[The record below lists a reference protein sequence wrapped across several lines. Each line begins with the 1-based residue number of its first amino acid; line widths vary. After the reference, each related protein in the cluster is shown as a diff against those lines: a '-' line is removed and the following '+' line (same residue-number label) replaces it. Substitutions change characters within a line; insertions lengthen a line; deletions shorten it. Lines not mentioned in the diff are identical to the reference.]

1 MLSAGRR
8 WRKTTLA
15 MAIMV
20 EAAVRGGQYLWG
32 APTFDQVR
40 VAWDE
45 TRHAVGGHAVFHQQR
60 MEATF
65 RAGGVIRFRSL
76 DDPDNARGHT
86 ADGVVIDEC
95 ADVNERAWYEVLRPM
110 LIDTGGWAW
119 LIGTP
124 RGRNWFYREFVAAG
138 ERPDSVSFRAP
149 TLGVAIRD
157 GALVRE
163 PHPLENP
170 HVPFEEIERLWR
182 MLPERTFRQE
192 ILAEFVEDGG
202 GVFRRVRE
210 AVGDVE
216 PSGQYVFGVD
226 WGRSEDWTVITV
238 IDVQRRA
245 VVAID
250 RFNQIDYALQT
261 NRLKALAE
269 RYRPDAII
277 TEVNAMGQPIIE
289 QLQRDGLPVRAF
301 TTTNATKAQIIESLA
316 LAFERGLIT
325 IPNDPVLIEE
335 LTAYE
340 MSRLPSGMVRY
351 AAPSGLHDD
360 CVMSLAL
367 AWSACVERDV
377 VFAFV

>member
-1 MLSAGRR
+1 VLSAGRR

-15 MAIMV
+15 MALMI
-20 EAAVRGGQYLWG
+20 ESAVRGGQYLWC

-45 TRHAVGGHAVFHQQR
+45 TRHAVGGHVAFHQQR

-65 RAGGVIRFRSL
+65 PLGGVIRFRSL

-86 ADGVVIDEC
+86 ADGVVIDES

-124 RGRNWFYREFVAAG
+124 RGRNWFYREFMAAR
-138 ERPDSVSFRAP
+138 ERPDSVAFQAP

-170 HVPFEEIERLWR
+170 HVPFEEIERLWQ

-210 AVGDVE
+210 AVGEVV
-216 PSGQYVFGVD
+216 PSGQFAFGVD

-238 IDVQRRA
+238 IDLPTRA

-261 NRLKALAE
+261 QRLKALAE
-269 RYRPDAII
+269 RYRPDVII
-277 TEVNAMGQPIIE
+277 AEANAMGQPIIE

-316 LAFERGLIT
+316 LAFERGMLT
-325 IPNDPVLIEE
+325 IPDHGVLIEE
-335 LTAYE
+335 LMAYE
-340 MSRLPSGMVRY
+340 MTRLPSGMVRY
-351 AAPSGLHDD
+351 AAPQGMHDD

-367 AWSACVERDV
+367 AWSACVKREIAFAV
-377 VFAFV
+377 V

>member
-1 MLSAGRR
+1 VLSAGRR

-20 EAAVRGGQYLWG
+20 EAAVRGGQYIWG

-45 TRHAVGGHAVFHQQR
+45 TRHAVGGHATFYQQR
-60 MEATF
+60 MEVKF
-65 RAGGVIRFRSL
+65 PAGGVIHFRSL

-95 ADVNERAWYEVLRPM
+95 ADVHERAWYEVLRPM

-124 RGRNWFYREFVAAG
+124 RGRNWFYREFVAAQ
-138 ERPDSVSFRAP
+138 ERPDSAAFRAP

-170 HVPFEEIERLWR
+170 HVQFGEVERLWR
-182 MLPERTFRQE
+182 MLPERIFRQE

-238 IDVQRRA
+238 LDVQKRA

-261 NRLKALAE
+261 SRLKALAE
-269 RYRPDAII
+269 RYRPDVII
-277 TEVNAMGQPIIE
+277 AEANAMGQPIIE

-301 TTTNATKAQIIESLA
+301 MTTNATKAQIIESLA
-316 LAFERGLIT
+316 LAFERGVIT

-335 LTAYE
+335 LMAYE
-340 MSRLPSGMVRY
+340 VSRLPSGMVRY

-367 AWSACVERDV
+367 AWSACMERDIIL
-377 VFAFV
+377 AFV